1 MNKITLTLYFCAGMS
16 GKTFSST
23 IMVDKPYDTIS
34 TTFTWDECAKLGIE
48 YVSDLID
55 QTLKLNPNLQTEIG
69 TYALEQITYKNIY
82 VENGYYLI
90 GLQDDKKLADI
101 FTDFKT
107 DSLAFAYIYVGGGAS
122 MHHMG
127 YIFVVHPREQIHAFN
142 PHVHV
147 VRDGI
152 SVRYSL
158 DTFKRFPQDK
168 YSREHDRDEKKIIR
182 PYLQKNR
189 DELMC
194 YWNLAMNGY
203 IPPAKDEKGH
213 QYCKES

>member
-1 MNKITLTLYFCAGMS
+1 MSKITLNIHFCAGMS
-16 GKTFSST
+16 GNTFSQT
-23 IMVDKPYDTIS
+23 IMVDKPYDTIH
-34 TTFTWDECAKLGIE
+34 TTFTWDDCLKLGIE
-48 YVSDLID
+48 HVSDLIE
-55 QTLKLNPNLQTEIG
+55 QTLKQNPTLQSEIG
-69 TYALEQITYKNIY
+69 TYAIEQITYKNIY
-82 VENGYYLI
+82 VASGRYLI

-101 FTDFKT
+101 LADFGT
-107 DSLAFAYIYVGGGAS
+107 DSLEFVYIYVAGGAS

-127 YIFVVHPREQIHAFN
+127 YLFVVHPREQIHAFN

-189 DELMC
+189 DELMR

-203 IPPAKDEKGH
+203 IPPVKDEEGH